1 MSIFF
6 CVCECFS
13 NEKTGS
19 HSIRNEGWLYVDCFL
34 LLLKKFRKHHPEFL
48 RANPGGNTTREICL
62 PMRVAVSKNILFL
75 LPPRSSVGS
84 LIFDLS
90 RPFSSSRVS
99 TACTALILRLRSARF
114 SSSSIT
120 ATP

>member
-62 PMRVAVSKNILFL
+62 PMRVALVSSHGFELKCDSGYLIEELCAQFM
-75 LPPRSSVGS
+75 RFFKGS
-84 LIFDLS
+84 F
-90 RPFSSSRVS
+90 
-99 TACTALILRLRSARF
+99 AG
-114 SSSSIT
+114 
-120 ATP
+120 